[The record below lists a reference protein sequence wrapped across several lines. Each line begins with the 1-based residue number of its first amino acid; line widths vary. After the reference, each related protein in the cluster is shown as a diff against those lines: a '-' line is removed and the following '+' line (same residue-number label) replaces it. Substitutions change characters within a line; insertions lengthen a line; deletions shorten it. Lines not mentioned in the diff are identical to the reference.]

1 MLRSTKQMYG
11 DKLRAKDGEIGHI
24 KDFYFDNQ
32 SWVVRYLIADT
43 GKWLAGRMVLISPH
57 VLTNFDLDG
66 VCRVVNLTRKQI
78 ETSPPISSHMPVSR
92 QYEEEY
98 FRYYGWPNYW
108 TGSGLW
114 GASGFPLL
122 QLTEQG
128 RPNEPAA
135 ELVPQSEEG
144 DPYLRS
150 TQAVTGY
157 HIQTRE
163 DSIGHITD
171 FIIDEKDWAICHL
184 VVETGHWY
192 TGKQI
197 VISPRQIERISYAE
211 SKVFVSVTKEDLLK
225 IPKYHASPW
234 AYEDTLNTAP

>member
-24 KDFYFDNQ
+24 KDFYFDDQ

-43 GKWLAGRMVLISPH
+43 GEWLAGRMVLISPH

-66 VCRVVNLTRKQI
+66 VCRVVNLTRMQI

-92 QYEEEY
+92 QYEEE
-98 FRYYGWPNYW
+98 
-108 TGSGLW
+108 
-114 GASGFPLL
+114 
-122 QLTEQG
+122 
-128 RPNEPAA
+128 
-135 ELVPQSEEG
+135 
-144 DPYLRS
+144 YLRS

-192 TGKQI
+192 SGKQI

-211 SKVFVSVTKEDLLK
+211 SKVFVSVTKEALLK